1 MAGHSKWANI
11 KHRKGRQDEK
21 KQKIFSK
28 LIRELTVASKLGG
41 AEASDNPRLRLAL
54 DKALG
59 ANMPKDT
66 IERAISRGAGDS
78 DSGNLEEITY
88 EGYGPNGVAVL
99 IEAMS
104 DNKNRTVAEV
114 RHAFSKCG
122 GSLGTDGSVSYL
134 FSKKGQIIVKE
145 SNQEKLLALLI
156 SEGIEDIEPSNE
168 DLTLIFTEPNNIHNV
183 KNVLLKE
190 GIEIVEAEMIMDSSQ
205 NVELNSEET
214 EKVLKLLDNLE
225 DLDDVQNV
233 FSNAEFSLD
242 QVTWYDKFQ
251 N

>member
-28 LIRELTVASKLGG
+28 LIREITVASKLGG

-145 SNQEKLLALLI
+145 SNQEKLLELLI
-156 SEGIEDIEPSNE
+156 SEGIEDIEPSSE

-214 EKVLKLLDNLE
+214 EKVLKLLENLE

-242 QVTWYDKFQ
+242 QVT
-251 N
+251 

>member
-28 LIRELTVASKLGG
+28 LIREITVASKLGG

-145 SNQEKLLALLI
+145 SNQEKLLELLI

-190 GIEIVEAEMIMDSSQ
+190 GIEIIEAEMIMDSSQ

-242 QVTWYDKFQ
+242 QVT
-251 N
+251 